1 MREMCFVSFLCELH
15 VHQVTARMH
24 MRLMILFCG
33 SEVDMRER
41 ERTLA
46 DIDLKRH
53 PCRGALRMH
62 GTTKED
68 EKLGLGSSPAEDGKA
83 RMRQLS

>member
-1 MREMCFVSFLCELH
+1 MCFVSFLCELH

-33 SEVDMRER
+33 SEVDMRERER